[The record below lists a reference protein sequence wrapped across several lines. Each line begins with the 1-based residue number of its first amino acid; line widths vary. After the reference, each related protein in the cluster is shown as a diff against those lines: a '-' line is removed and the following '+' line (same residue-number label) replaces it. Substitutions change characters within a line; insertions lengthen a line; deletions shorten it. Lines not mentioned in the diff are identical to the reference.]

1 MTITGNIERFQ
12 YFNCEINFLKNANFL
27 KNWSTFF
34 LVESTKIDNITFT
47 YKTALSEANAKTNR
61 MGSTKLTYHKEVLP
75 VITFLLRKF
84 CSSLATSYIELIWC
98 TNHSNIHIHTFRKC
112 WSFTLGYFF
121 PVSILKIDL
130 NAAEI
135 RNFQDYVC
143 TRNEYEWK
151 YTFMVLKVRVKQ
163 VT

>member
-61 MGSTKLTYHKEVLP
+61 MGSTKLTYHKERSFASNHFP
-75 VITFLLRKF
+75 FSKSLLQFRN
-84 CSSLATSYIELIWC
+84 LAYRVDLMYQPPKCPYPYFSKALEFY
-98 TNHSNIHIHTFRKC
+98 FRV
-112 WSFTLGYFF
+112 FF
-121 PVSILKIDL
+121 P
-130 NAAEI
+130 
-135 RNFQDYVC
+135 C
-143 TRNEYEWK
+143 EYP
-151 YTFMVLKVRVKQ
+151 
-163 VT
+163 